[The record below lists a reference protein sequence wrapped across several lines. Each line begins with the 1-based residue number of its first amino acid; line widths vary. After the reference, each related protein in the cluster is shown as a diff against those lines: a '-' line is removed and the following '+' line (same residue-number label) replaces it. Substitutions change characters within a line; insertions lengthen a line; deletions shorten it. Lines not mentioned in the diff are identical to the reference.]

1 MTGLPPA
8 RPLLAFVFVLICS
21 GCEAKGKSLDAPP
34 RRLESAITTTPA
46 APTPSSVEVTC
57 EPTMLQVSPPGQPPF
72 CVDRY
77 EANLIE
83 ADTSRAH
90 PATLR
95 PAPGVRYRAV
105 SVGGVLPQA
114 YVNRFEAAAAC
125 EAAGKRLCRAREW
138 YRACSGPDHTK
149 YPYGN
154 KFVKGRC
161 NVDKGHL
168 LHKLFG
174 NVTYTYDAH
183 YNNPS
188 LNQQAGFLARTGEY
202 ADCVSSVGARD
213 MMGNLHEWV
222 ADDVSAQLREE
233 LPLEKGDQWLGKRGM
248 GVFMGGYFSS
258 HGEHGTGCLYVTAT
272 HAPDYHDYSTGF
284 RCCADL

>member
-1 MTGLPPA
+1 MLPVQLP
-8 RPLLAFVFVLICS
+8 
-21 GCEAKGKSLDAPP
+21 EQ
-34 RRLESAITTTPA
+34 
-46 APTPSSVEVTC
+46 PS
-57 EPTMLQVSPPGQPPF
+57 F

-77 EANLIE
+77 EANLVE
-83 ADTSRAH
+83 ADGGAALAASQ
-90 PATLR
+90 R
-95 PAPGVRYRAV
+95 PARGVRYRAV
-105 SVGGVLPQA
+105 SVGGVKPQA
-114 YVNRFEAAAAC
+114 YVNRMEASAAC
-125 EAAGKRLCRAREW
+125 EASGKRLCKAREW
-138 YRACSGPDHTK
+138 YAACAGAGHTK

-154 KFVKGRC
+154 KFEKNRC

-174 NVTYTYDAH
+174 NVNYTYDAH
-183 YNNPS
+183 YNSPK
-188 LNQQAGFLARTGEY
+188 LNLEPGFLAKTGEY
-202 ADCVSSVGARD
+202 ADCKSEVGAQD

-222 ADDVSAQLREE
+222 ADDVSAKLRQE

-284 RCCADL
+284 RCCADR

>member
-1 MTGLPPA
+1 MPSVT
-8 RPLLAFVFVLICS
+8 RERRCKQDMVLVAVE
-21 GCEAKGKSLDAPP
+21 GEAH
-34 RRLESAITTTPA
+34 
-46 APTPSSVEVTC
+46 
-57 EPTMLQVSPPGQPPF
+57 F

-77 EANLIE
+77 EANLV
-83 ADTSRAH
+83 AATSGKAH
-90 PATLR
+90 SATQR
-95 PAPGVRYRAV
+95 PTPGVRYRAV

-114 YVNRFEAAAAC
+114 YVNRIEAASAC
-125 EAAGKRLCRAREW
+125 ENAGKRLCGAREW
-138 YRACSGPDHTK
+138 YQACSGSKRTK

-154 KFVKGRC
+154 DFEAGRC

-183 YNNPS
+183 YNNPK
-188 LNQQAGFLARTGEY
+188 LNLTPGFLAKTGEY
-202 ADCVSSVGARD
+202 ASCASQSGAHD
-213 MMGNLHEWV
+213 LMGNLHEWV
-222 ADDVSAQLREE
+222 ADDVSAKLRGE

-284 RCCADL
+284 RCCTDPERG